1 MIARSSSGSGIRWSS
16 YVGDVRCCGST
27 ATPAI
32 AAAAVSAL
40 NTTTNYY
47 MGGGRN
53 SSSSSSSGRLVNSS
67 TTYSRINVSSFAAV
81 NSTRWNNTS
90 QSTRFL
96 STTSTSSTRSSSGAP
111 HERLLILGSGVAG
124 CATALTAARHG
135 IPVTILHAGSD
146 RNDCN
151 SFWAQGGV
159 IYRNYRLRETE
170 TEGAISTNLSGAA
183 VDGNGV
189 EGLVD
194 TPKSLVNDIRIAS
207 GYTGPLRRE
216 ENLEECV
223 YSSQYHLNNNSNN
236 STSTTPQQQQH
247 QGSNNSQTC
256 PISNVRWSEDAS
268 WKLACEGPTRIRQ
281 LLLGPKDSGSAHQHY
296 GPHAVVPFDRQL
308 LPTASEDDD
317 DDSSLLREES
327 KDGSEDDVLSLCLEA
342 SHSAARIIH
351 YADCTGKV
359 ITERITEAASL
370 HPLIEF
376 RGDCVV
382 TDLIFDEDGG
392 SGSGISGGGIDKM
405 VIGAK
410 VLDKSRNEQSHMY
423 ATHGVVLASGG
434 LGGIYQHSTNPLGF
448 NALGSSV
455 GLALRLEDRLS
466 SSSSLLNNN
475 NSSNSIKHNGIISD
489 LEYVQFH
496 PTSLYLPNEARFLL
510 TEALRGEGAIL
521 RDASGR
527 AFARDYHPN
536 GELAPRDIVARAVF
550 MESQKSSG
558 SSGGNDNV
566 HNAYLDIS
574 HRDSEWLK
582 DRFPSIHAHLR
593 SRTNPMDFTQEKIP
607 VIPAAHY
614 TCGGVTTDLNGCVIA
629 SNGEWYGNLYAAG
642 EAARTGLHG
651 GNRLAST
658 SLLEGLVYG
667 ASVGEMVAGVVSDGT
682 DDKALE
688 NRERVMETMHQARY
702 AIEQRLALEQSSNN
716 NGGGSTVS
724 SVVDESVTKEAT
736 AILTNLKSI
745 MWDNVGVVRT
755 PSKLALAVSELSA
768 MRDEADRLWNSGGGA
783 GWEVVALRDAAYS
796 GLAVA
801 ESALA
806 NRVSGGAHYVVLEE
820 SESENKS
827 SNIGSGSKSDS
838 DDEEPLHAVI

>member
-1 MIARSSSGSGIRWSS
+1 MFTKRAIQRSTTIHHMIQRSSGSGIRCSS
-16 YVGDVRCCGST
+16 YVGDVRCFRS
-27 ATPAI
+27 
-32 AAAAVSAL
+32 
-40 NTTTNYY
+40 TTTTSS
-47 MGGGRN
+47 GSSIGGRRN
-53 SSSSSSSGRLVNSS
+53 NSS
-67 TTYSRINVSSFAAV
+67 TSATAA
-81 NSTRWNNTS
+81 
-90 QSTRFL
+90 
-96 STTSTSSTRSSSGAP
+96 GAP

-135 IPVTILHAGSD
+135 IPVTILHAGSS

-151 SFWAQGGV
+151 SYWAQGGV
-159 IYRNYRLRETE
+159 IYRNYRLRETDN
-170 TEGAISTNLSGAA
+170 G
-183 VDGNGV
+183 GNGGTSNISSALGG
-189 EGLVD
+189 EEGIKGLVD
-194 TPKSLVNDIRIAS
+194 TPRSLVNDIRIAS
-207 GYTGPLRRE
+207 GYTGPLQRE
-216 ENLEECV
+216 ESESLEECV
-223 YSSQYHLNNNSNN
+223 YSSQYHLDNNNKNN
-236 STSTTPQQQQH
+236 NNPTATTTTRRP

-256 PISNVRWSEDAS
+256 PTSNVRWSEDAS

-281 LLLGPKDSGSAHQHY
+281 LLLGPKDSGTAHEHY
-296 GPHAVVPFDRQL
+296 GPHAIVPFDRQV
-308 LPTASEDDD
+308 LPTGSEDDD
-317 DDSSLLREES
+317 DDIRSVY

-359 ITERITEAASL
+359 ITERITDAASK

-392 SGSGISGGGIDKM
+392 SGSGGSNDKM

-410 VLDKSRNEQSHMY
+410 VLDKQRNEQSNMY

-466 SSSSLLNNN
+466 SSSSPLNNN
-475 NSSNSIKHNGIISD
+475 NNNMNKYNGIVSD

-550 MESQKSSG
+550 MESQKSAAAA
-558 SSGGNDNV
+558 GGGGEDV

-582 DRFPSIHAHLR
+582 DRFPSIHAHLK
-593 SRTNPMDFTQEKIP
+593 SRTNTMDFTQEKIP

-702 AIEQRLALEQSSNN
+702 AIEQRLALEQSNTN
-716 NGGGSTVS
+716 AGGSSTVS
-724 SVVDESVTKEAT
+724 STTAVDEGMRKEAT

-768 MRDEADRLWNSGGGA
+768 MRDEADQLWNNSSSSGGCGGA
-783 GWEVVALRDAAYS
+783 GWEVVALRDAAHS

-820 SESENKS
+820 IESENH
-827 SNIGSGSKSDS
+827 NGNGGGSKSDS

>member
-1 MIARSSSGSGIRWSS
+1 
-16 YVGDVRCCGST
+16 
-27 ATPAI
+27 
-32 AAAAVSAL
+32 
-40 NTTTNYY
+40 
-47 MGGGRN
+47 
-53 SSSSSSSGRLVNSS
+53 
-67 TTYSRINVSSFAAV
+67 
-81 NSTRWNNTS
+81 
-90 QSTRFL
+90 
-96 STTSTSSTRSSSGAP
+96 
-111 HERLLILGSGVAG
+111 
-124 CATALTAARHG
+124 
-135 IPVTILHAGSD
+135 
-146 RNDCN
+146 
-151 SFWAQGGV
+151 V
-159 IYRNYRLRETE
+159 IYRNYRLREAAAAAT
-170 TEGAISTNLSGAA
+170 TTTAGSG
-183 VDGNGV
+183 GGM
-189 EGLVD
+189 LVD

-207 GYTGPLRRE
+207 GYMGPLRRE
-216 ENLEECV
+216 ESLEECV
-223 YSSQYHLNNNSNN
+223 YSSRLHLDNNNNKN
-236 STSTTPQQQQH
+236 
-247 QGSNNSQTC
+247 GSNDINSQLC
-256 PISNVRWSEDAS
+256 PTTNVRWSEDAS

-281 LLLGPKDSGSAHQHY
+281 LLLGPKDSGTAHLHY
-296 GPHAVVPFDRQL
+296 GPHAIVPFDRCT

-317 DDSSLLREES
+317 DDTNLFLHHHYGNGTSS

-359 ITERITEAASL
+359 ITECITKAASC

-376 RGDCVV
+376 KGDCVV

-392 SGSGISGGGIDKM
+392 GGGDKKM
-405 VIGAK
+405 VIGVR
-410 VLDKSRNEQSHMY
+410 VLDKGQTKNSEQQQQQQMY

-455 GLALRLEDRLS
+455 ALALRLEDRLS
-466 SSSSLLNNN
+466 SSSSSSL
-475 NSSNSIKHNGIISD
+475 SSNNKSIIKYNGIVSD

-496 PTSLYLPNEARFLL
+496 PTSLFLPNEARFLL

-527 AFARDYHPN
+527 AFAQDYHPN

-550 MESQKSSG
+550 TESQKSSSG
-558 SSGGNDNV
+558 SSSSEVGV

-582 DRFPSIHAHLR
+582 DRFPSIHAHLK
-593 SRTNPMDFTQEKIP
+593 SRANPMDFTKEKIP

-702 AIEQRLALEQSSNN
+702 AIEQRLAVEQSSTNT
-716 NGGGSTVS
+716 GSSATAMSSSTV
-724 SVVDESVTKEAT
+724 DEGMRKEAT
-736 AILTNLKSI
+736 AILTKLKSI

-768 MRDEADRLWNSGGGA
+768 IRTEADRLWNNSSSGGSA
-783 GWEVVALRDAAYS
+783 GCWEVVALRDAAYS

-820 SESENKS
+820 SESEN
-827 SNIGSGSKSDS
+827 NNGGSKSDS
-838 DDEEPLHAVI
+838 DDEEPIHAVV